1 MPELKDP
8 HTGRPLMERTL
19 LVANTSNMPV
29 VAREA
34 SVYVGITLAEYFRD
48 QGLDVVMVADSTS
61 RWAEALREVAGRL
74 GQMPVEEGYPAYLG
88 SRLAAFYE
96 RAGRVETMAGHHGS
110 VTLIGA
116 VSPPGGDFSE
126 PVTSHTKEIIQTFWA
141 LSKELADARHY
152 PSVDWLESFS
162 GYIGSAAKWWA
173 ENVDPNWERERAEAL
188 DLLSASEELQR
199 IVNLVGVEA
208 LSSEQRWT
216 LEAAGLI
223 KEGLLQQSAI
233 DEIDSFASPEKQY
246 ALLSGLLEIFR
257 QGMKLV
263 KLGAPA
269 RRLIQMPLL
278 SQARRW
284 KSQHTSEDIAALK
297 AKIAQ
302 IPGEFEKLMLEYEQ
316 TA

>member
-1 MPELKDP
+1 
-8 HTGRPLMERTL
+8 
-19 LVANTSNMPV
+19 
-29 VAREA
+29 
-34 SVYVGITLAEYFRD
+34 
-48 QGLDVVMVADSTS
+48 
-61 RWAEALREVAGRL
+61 
-74 GQMPVEEGYPAYLG
+74 
-88 SRLAAFYE
+88 
-96 RAGRVETMAGHHGS
+96 
-110 VTLIGA
+110 
-116 VSPPGGDFSE
+116 
-126 PVTSHTKEIIQTFWA
+126 
-141 LSKELADARHY
+141 
-152 PSVDWLESFS
+152 VDWLESFS

-173 ENVDPNWERERAEAL
+173 ENIDPNWERERAAAL
-188 DLLSASEELQR
+188 DLLAASEELQR

-233 DEIDSFASPEKQY
+233 DEIDSFASPEKQF
-246 ALLSGLLEIFR
+246 ALLGAMLEIFR

-278 SQARRW
+278 AQARRW

-297 AKIAQ
+297 VKIAA
-302 IPGEFEKLMLEYEQ
+302 IPGQFEQLMLEYEQ

>member
-1 MPELKDP
+1 
-8 HTGRPLMERTL
+8 
-19 LVANTSNMPV
+19 MPV

-34 SVYVGITLAEYFRD
+34 SIYVGITLAEYFRD
-48 QGLDVVMVADSTS
+48 QGYDVVMVADSTS

-96 RAGRVETMAGHHGS
+96 RAGRVETFSGDHGS

-152 PSVDWLESFS
+152 PAVDWLESFS
-162 GYIGSAAKWWA
+162 GYVGSAAKWWA
-173 ENVDPNWERERAEAL
+173 ENVDPNWESARAEAL
-188 DLLSASEELQR
+188 DLLAASEELQR

-223 KEGLLQQSAI
+223 KEGLLQQSAT
-233 DEIDSFASPEKQY
+233 DEVDSFASPEKQF
-246 ALLSGLLEIFR
+246 ALLAAMLEIFR

-269 RRLIQMPLL
+269 RRLLQMPLL
-278 SQARRW
+278 AQARRW
-284 KSQHTSEDIAALK
+284 KSQHASADIAALK
-297 AKIAQ
+297 AKIAA
-302 IPGEFEKLMLEYEQ
+302 IPDAFEPLLQEYAL
-316 TA
+316 TAAASARRGS